1 MIKYFYYLF
10 LSLILVFLQQSV
22 LPALGFLANL
32 NILLVFLVFITI
44 IFDFNLGFIFAI
56 FIGFLVNVFSFLPLG
71 TFIII
76 YLVILGVINFLYK
89 HVFINFSFLTNLI
102 LIVLATFIFN
112 LLLLLVAFLFYLL
125 NLTNIYIVLD
135 GAFLINFLWQIILN
149 SIMISLVYILA
160 KLTIKK
166 LNLVFII
173 KK

>member
-22 LPALGFLANL
+22 LPTLGPFANL
-32 NILLVFLVFITI
+32 NILLVFLVFTTI
-44 IFDFNLGFIFAI
+44 IFGFNLGFIFAI
-56 FIGFLVNVFSFLPLG
+56 FIGLFVNIFSFLPLG

-76 YLVILGVINFLYK
+76 YLIILGVINFLYK
-89 HVFINFSFLTNLI
+89 HVFINFSYLTNLI
-102 LIVLATFIFN
+102 LIVLATLIFN
-112 LLLLLVAFLFYLL
+112 FLLLLTAFLYYLI
-125 NLTNIYIVLD
+125 NLINIYIVLD
-135 GAFLINFLWQIILN
+135 GVFLINFLWQIILN